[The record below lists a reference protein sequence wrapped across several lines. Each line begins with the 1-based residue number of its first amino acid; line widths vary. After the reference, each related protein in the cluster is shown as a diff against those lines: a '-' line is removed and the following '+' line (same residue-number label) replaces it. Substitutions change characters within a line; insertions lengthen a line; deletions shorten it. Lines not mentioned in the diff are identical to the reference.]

1 MCKELLFALI
11 LCVASNNLP
20 AQQQPAAKPKPAQEL
35 SANAPTRAQLLKMF
49 NLMEMD
55 KQMDSMR
62 RTMRNVI
69 AQQFSSPTVPLSPK
83 QSEEMAKLNDELSA
97 RVLGPD
103 YVKTM
108 VEAMI
113 PLYQRAFTRSDI
125 DALIAFYSSVAGQ
138 KLLHKQPEIM
148 AELMPRVMSDMQE
161 KMRKDMDAIQYDRR
175 MREILSEESEGEAP
189 PKK

>member
-11 LCVASNNLP
+11 FSVASNNLP
-20 AQQQPAAKPKPAQEL
+20 AQQQPAAKAKPAQEL
-35 SANAPTRAQLLKMF
+35 PANAPTRAQLLKMF

-69 AQQFSSPTVPLSPK
+69 AQQFNSPTVPLSPK
-83 QSEEMAKLNDELSA
+83 QNEEMAKLNDELSA

-175 MREILSEESEGEAP
+175 MREILSEESGGEAP

>member
-1 MCKELLFALI
+1 MRKELLLALI
-11 LCVASNNLP
+11 FCLTCSCLP
-20 AQQQPAAKPKPAQEL
+20 AQRQPAANSTPAQTL
-35 SANAPTRAQLLKMF
+35 PADAPTRAQLMKMF
-49 NLMEMD
+49 DLMEMD

-69 AQQFSSPTVPLSPK
+69 AEQFSSPSASLSPK
-83 QSEEMAKLNDELSA
+83 QNEEMAKLNDELSA

-103 YVKTM
+103 YVKTI

-113 PLYQRAFTRSDI
+113 PLYQRAFTRADI
-125 DALIAFYSSVAGQ
+125 DALIDFYSSVAGQ
-138 KLLHKQPEIM
+138 KFLHKQPEIM
-148 AELMPRVMSDMQE
+148 AELMPRVMTEMQE

-175 MREILSEESEGEAP
+175 MREILSEENQGEAP